1 MQLTVPMWHH
11 YDIGAKF
18 GPDATKNGNLN
29 GLHHGLS
36 PVWSWHQWSYLAW
49 DRTLTIEWELK

>member
-29 GLHHGLS
+29 GLHHALS
-36 PVWSWHQWSYLAW
+36 PM
-49 DRTLTIEWELK
+49 ELPGLGPNLDN